1 MKDQYRYSEAFKLR
15 VIRAIEEGEVENLNQ
30 ARQKY
35 GVRGAG
41 TVESWIRKYG
51 KNQLLGKVIRVESA
65 DEQNELK
72 RLRQEIRQLKDTLA
86 DTSVDLAIER
96 AYSEMLGEAAGIDD
110 LAAFKKKAA
119 TKRRGG
125 SV

>member
-1 MKDQYRYSEAFKLR
+1 MKTTYRYSESFKLR
-15 VIRAIEEGEVENLNQ
+15 VIRAIEDGEVENLNQ

-51 KNQLLGKVIRVESA
+51 KNQMLGKVIRVESA

-72 RLRQEIRQLKDTLA
+72 RLRKEIRQLKETLA
-86 DTSVDLAIER
+86 DSTVDLAIER
-96 AYSEMLGEAAGIDD
+96 VYTEMLGEAAGIDD
-110 LAAFKKKAA
+110 LEAF
-119 TKRRGG
+119 
-125 SV
+125 